1 MDIRFDVLTNTLA
14 RWMTRRAGVR
24 RAGAGRRLALLV
36 LPLALALG
44 PGAAA
49 GQTFANDDGIAI
61 PGEGADGPAAPY
73 PSTIAVSGV
82 AGVVAD
88 LDVRL
93 TGLDHDWPSDIDVLL
108 VGPGGQ
114 TALVMSDVGAGM
126 SVSGVTLTLDDEAA
140 DRLPDAAR
148 LTTGTFRPTN
158 AKGFEGDDDNFP
170 APAPAH
176 DGRSA
181 LSAFDGTNP
190 NGTWRLFVR
199 DDVRDDTGSLAG
211 WSLEIAHGGGAP
223 NAGDDAYRVPEDR
236 ALKRGAA
243 AGVLANDA
251 DPDGEPLS
259 ARLVEGPA
267 KGTLTLADDGSF
279 VYKPKRNFHGTVS
292 FTYAVEDAQGFVA
305 EATAT
310 IKVLARP
317 G

>member
-1 MDIRFDVLTNTLA
+1 MNR
-14 RWMTRRAGVR
+14 
-24 RAGAGRRLALLV
+24 
-36 LPLALALG
+36 PLALALALLLAL
-44 PGAAA
+44 AAA
-49 GQTFANDDGIAI
+49 GAGPAALAGPRDPAGDGRLGIAAVEAFANHDGIAV
-61 PGEGADGPAAPY
+61 PDPSRTPDSARKAAPY
-73 PSTIAVSGV
+73 PSPIEVSGIP
-82 AGVVAD
+82 GESKIAD
-88 LDVRL
+88 LDL
-93 TGLDHDWPSDIDVLL
+93 TLHGFSHDGPDALDILL
-108 VGPGGQ
+108 VGPQGQ

-158 AKGFEGDDDNFP
+158 AKGFEGDVDNFP
-170 APAPAH
+170 APAPTH
-176 DGRSA
+176 DCRSA

-223 NAGDDAYRVPEDR
+223 TAGDDAYRVQEDR
-236 ALKRGAA
+236 ALKRDAA
-243 AGVLANDA
+243 KGVLANDA
-251 DPDGEPLS
+251 DPEGKPLS
-259 ARLVEGPA
+259 LRLVAGPA
-267 KGTLTLADDGSF
+267 RGTLTLNADGSF

-292 FTYAVEDAQGFVA
+292 FTYEITDAQGFTDQAKV
-305 EATAT
+305 T